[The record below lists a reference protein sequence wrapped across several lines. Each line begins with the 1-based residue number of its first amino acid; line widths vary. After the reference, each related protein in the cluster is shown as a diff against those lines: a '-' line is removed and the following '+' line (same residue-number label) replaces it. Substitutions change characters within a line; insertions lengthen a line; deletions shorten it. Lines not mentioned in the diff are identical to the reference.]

1 VGTEKRERQKANRAL
16 KHQQEVRAV
25 ARKKLYLKVGLGVAA
40 VAGIVLFVWIASN
53 VVVGDDD
60 DGPVTPATLP
70 GIPLDTIPL
79 DTVPLDTIPLD
90 TVPLDTVPLDTVPL
104 DTTATTGG

>member
-16 KHQQEVRAV
+16 KHQQEVQAV
-25 ARKKLYLKVGLGVAA
+25 ARKKLYRKVGLGIVA

-53 VVVGDDD
+53 VVGGDDD
-60 DGPVTPATLP
+60 QPAPPATLP
-70 GIPLDTIPL
+70 DTPI
-79 DTVPLDTIPLD
+79 D

-104 DTTATTGG
+104 ETVPLDTVPLETTATTQG

>member
-53 VVVGDDD
+53 IVGGDD

-70 GIPLDTIPL
+70 AIPL

-90 TVPLDTVPLDTVPL
+90 T
-104 DTTATTGG
+104 TATTGG

>member
-16 KHQQEVRAV
+16 KHQQEVKAV
-25 ARKKLYLKVGLGVAA
+25 ARKKLYRKVGLGIAA

-53 VVVGDDD
+53 VVGGDD

-79 DTVPLDTIPLD
+79 DTIPLDTI
-90 TVPLDTVPLDTVPL
+90 PL